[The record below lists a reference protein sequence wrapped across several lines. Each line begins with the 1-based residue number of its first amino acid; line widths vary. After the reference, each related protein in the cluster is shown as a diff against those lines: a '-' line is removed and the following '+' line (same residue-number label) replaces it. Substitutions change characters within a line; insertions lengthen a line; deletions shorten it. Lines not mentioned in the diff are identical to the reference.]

1 MFFYS
6 EKKGDYKNE
15 FFSGANITSNYS
27 LFLRTKLPV
36 VPNIYTAD
44 VWIRKQSNNFVLG
57 ALFKYSAVLTYLG
70 VEVCLHAFITSILDR
85 GSG

>member
-1 MFFYS
+1 MFFS
-6 EKKGDYKNE
+6 LGTGDHKNE
-15 FFSGANITSNYS
+15 FFSEANITSNYF

-57 ALFKYSAVLTYLG
+57 ALFKYSTALTYLG